1 MDAAE
6 SIKTLLGLL
15 NDGYYI
21 LADVKLYPSE
31 GQGAFFYS
39 VPNEL
44 TYNEVSCSEYYDSD
58 FLCSIEGYP
67 HIFNQFNIVN

>member
-1 MDAAE
+1 VDAAE

-31 GQGAFFYS
+31 GQGAFFIQS
-39 VPNEL
+39 RMN
-44 TYNEVSCSEYYDSD
+44 
-58 FLCSIEGYP
+58 
-67 HIFNQFNIVN
+67 

>member
-31 GQGAFFYS
+31 GQG
-39 VPNEL
+39 
-44 TYNEVSCSEYYDSD
+44 T
-58 FLCSIEGYP
+58 FLFSAE
-67 HIFNQFNIVN
+67 